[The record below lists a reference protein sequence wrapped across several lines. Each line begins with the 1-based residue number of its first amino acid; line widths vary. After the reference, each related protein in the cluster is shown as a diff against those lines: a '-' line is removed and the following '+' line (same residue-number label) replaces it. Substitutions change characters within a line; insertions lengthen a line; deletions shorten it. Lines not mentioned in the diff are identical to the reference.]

1 MISSAISCATVLV
14 ERCKLFVNKYSI
26 SSNNWQLSELCRQDD
41 TLASFE
47 AIFTVFWRKS
57 SSILDAPM
65 KPLQQLFAKKKYLQS
80 LSLMLTLAIIV
91 TSAIA
96 FPANATGIYQIPKIV
111 PGASPWVIDQS
122 EVLSRINESTI
133 SSNLEKLAK
142 QTGNEVR
149 IVTIRRLDYGE
160 TPESF
165 TKGLFKKWFPTSEA
179 QANQTLLVIDTLSS
193 GTAMETGDKA
203 KSLLTDDIAAS
214 VVNETILAP
223 LKQDEKYNQA
233 FLDASTRLIAVL
245 SGEPDPGP
253 PQIVSN
259 VSTERTF
266 KTAAETDT
274 NNATIWVVGFLIAA
288 TIIPMATYYL
298 YVK

>member
-1 MISSAISCATVLV
+1 M
-14 ERCKLFVNKYSI
+14 RH
-26 SSNNWQLSELCRQDD
+26 QL
-41 TLASFE
+41 
-47 AIFTVFWRKS
+47 
-57 SSILDAPM
+57 LDN
-65 KPLQQLFAKKKYLQS
+65 KKYLQRFI
-80 LSLMLTLAIIV
+80 LALTLVILA

-96 FPANATGIYQIPKIV
+96 FSASATGIYQIPKLT
-111 PGASPWVIDQS
+111 PSGSPWVIDQS

-165 TKGLFKKWFPTSEA
+165 AKGLFEKWFPTLEA

-193 GTAMETGDKA
+193 GTAIQSGDKA
-203 KSLLTDDIAAS
+203 KSLLTDDIASS

-233 FLDASTRLIAVL
+233 FLDASSRLIAVL

-253 PQIVSN
+253 PQIVAN

-266 KTAAETDT
+266 KTAEETGSS
-274 NNATIWVVGFLIAA
+274 NATVWVIGFLIAA
-288 TIIPMATYYL
+288 TIIPMPTYYL

>member
-1 MISSAISCATVLV
+1 
-14 ERCKLFVNKYSI
+14 
-26 SSNNWQLSELCRQDD
+26 
-41 TLASFE
+41 
-47 AIFTVFWRKS
+47 
-57 SSILDAPM
+57 M
-65 KPLQQLFAKKKYLQS
+65 KHLQQLFDGKKYLHR
-80 LSLMLTLAIIV
+80 LILALTLVILA

-96 FPANATGIYQIPKIV
+96 LPASATGIYQIPKLN

-165 TKGLFKKWFPTSEA
+165 TKGLFEKWFPTPEA

-193 GTAMETGDKA
+193 GTAIRSGDKA
-203 KSLLTDDIAAS
+203 KSLLTDDIASS
-214 VVNETILAP
+214 VVDETILAP

-233 FLDASTRLIAVL
+233 FLDASNRLVAVL

-253 PQIVSN
+253 PQIVAN

-266 KTAAETDT
+266 KTAEETDT